1 MGSLAVYNPPGVMS
15 TWSAAIRETQPRNEK
30 RTSPFTWSWR
40 TTCAKD
46 YRVFILITHNST
58 RSDDPV
64 TWVYRF
70 LSLDSIHNTT
80 HGASIRLYR
89 QKCGHIARMHYSAM
103 SCCDSY
109 IQNIISSCVVWRFPK
124 YQILLSP
131 PCGPLS
137 LAAGYYTPL
146 TGMSSL
152 ERSSYR
158 TIACHTAPYYSIL

>member
-1 MGSLAVYNPPGVMS
+1 MK
-15 TWSAAIRETQPRNEK
+15 SAPRPSRDLDEL
-30 RTSPFTWSWR
+30 RAQRIIGFL
-40 TTCAKD
+40 
-46 YRVFILITHNST
+46 VITHNST

-109 IQNIISSCVVWRFPK
+109 IQNIISSCVQVEGFPSTK
-124 YQILLSP
+124 FCCRRR

-158 TIACHTAPYYSIL
+158 TIACHTVPYYSIL